1 MTAKLE
7 LDEAVPDYLEWLLKT
22 KGLKIEKIEKSD
34 DKIEP
39 SKESMDLIKIQEL
52 EQTKELL
59 VHLTNKLFKKIEDLE
74 KREECK
80 NQKINTDEK
89 VQNGSLEKREECK
102 IEFTDLSWY
111 REKLNSKNP

>member
-1 MTAKLE
+1 MTPRLE

-22 KGLKIEKIEKSD
+22 KGLKIEKIKNSY
-34 DKIEP
+34 DKT
-39 SKESMDLIKIQEL
+39 ESQNESTEMIKIQEL

-74 KREECK
+74 KKAESN
-80 NQKINTDEK
+80 NQKKETEEK
-89 VQNGSLEKREECK
+89 VQSEGLEKREECK

-111 REKLNSKNP
+111 REKLNSKKQ

>member
-1 MTAKLE
+1 MTPKLE

-22 KGLKIEKIEKSD
+22 KGLKIEKIKNSD
-34 DKIEP
+34 NKT
-39 SKESMDLIKIQEL
+39 ESQNESTEMIKIQEL

-74 KREECK
+74 KKAESK
-80 NQKINTDEK
+80 NQKTETEEI
-89 VQNGSLEKREECK
+89 VQNEGLEKREECK

-111 REKLNSKNP
+111 RDKLNSKKQ